1 VACSEVKPSRRQR
14 PWPVGLLGMLV
25 LVFVVEVNL
34 PRFDSRL
41 TPLGASNWRQTGA
54 AARTSATHVDVLL
67 FGDSLVKT
75 GLLPTIFEEERG
87 LTSYNLALLGAPPSA
102 SYFMLR
108 RALDSG
114 ARPRAIVL
122 DAQPSILMECAP
134 SSNPREWA
142 ELLSLKEAMQ
152 LAKVEHLPDVIT
164 HYVMTRYIPSV
175 RYRFDIQKAASDLF
189 RRTTSSSDVSWLA
202 LHDRQQDKN
211 RGGYV
216 NPSTPGRF
224 GPDSRPNGKVLQEE
238 VATCYPGA
246 WWGRPPNLAFLEK
259 FLKLA
264 ESHEIPVFFLIPP
277 IHPGV
282 QSERERLGL
291 DELYLTLIRKIQ
303 RRYRSVIVV
312 DGRHSGFDHGLFWDA
327 FHLGRQGAT
336 ALSRGLAEV
345 IGTRLAHPSDSDDH
359 WVSLPTFVEPSRWV
373 AIEDTDESIALLRD
387 PGTIRR

>member
-1 VACSEVKPSRRQR
+1 MACTEVKPSRLQR

-25 LVFVVEVNL
+25 LVIAVEINL
-34 PRFDSRL
+34 SRFDSRL

-54 AARTSATHVDVLL
+54 AARTDATHVDVLF

-75 GLLPTIFEEERG
+75 GLLPTVFGEERG

-108 RALDSG
+108 RTLDSG

-122 DAQPSILMECAP
+122 DAQPSILMESVP
-134 SSNPREWA
+134 WSNLREWA
-142 ELLSLKEAMQ
+142 ELLNPREAMQ
-152 LAKVEHLPDVIT
+152 LAKVEHLPGLIT
-164 HYVMTRYIPSV
+164 PYAMCRYIPSV
-175 RYRFDIQKAASDLF
+175 RYRFDIQKAATDLF
-189 RRTTSSSDVSWLA
+189 RRNTTSSDVSWLA

-224 GPDSRPNGKVLQEE
+224 GPDSRPNGKVLKEE

-246 WWGRPPNLAFLEK
+246 WWGRPPNLVFLEK
-259 FLKLA
+259 FLSLA
-264 ESHEIPVFFLIPP
+264 ESRGIPVFFLIPP

-303 RRYRSVIVV
+303 NRYRSVIVV

-345 IGTRLAHPSDSDDH
+345 IETRLAHRTEDDNR
-359 WVSLPTFVEPSRWV
+359 WVSLPTFVEPLRRN
-373 AIEDTDESIALLRD
+373 AIEDTDESLAQLRD
-387 PGTIRR
+387 PGTLRR